1 MHEEMALLD
10 MPTLTAE
17 EYLDTEARAAQK
29 HEFDNGNLTEMAGG
43 DITHNL
49 IKGEIF
55 SLLKQL
61 IEANQL
67 PFWVLDSDMKTWF
80 PALDKFVYPDVTV
93 ISKPPQF
100 YVAPSGKVRRDAIVN
115 PVLIVEV
122 LSDETRDYDKG
133 NKFDGYCTLPSFRE
147 YLLVEP
153 GKTWAKTIFLEDPA
167 NGLLRV
173 KTYTDLGDR
182 VQLHSIGCDL
192 ALTDIYRVLEE
203 LDA

>member
-1 MHEEMALLD
+1 MHEEIALLD
-10 MPTLTAE
+10 MPTMTAE
-17 EYLDTEARAAQK
+17 EYLDAEARASEK
-29 HEFDNGNLTEMAGG
+29 HEFDNGNLIEMAGG

-80 PALDKFVYPDVTV
+80 PALDKFVYPDITV
-93 ISKPPQF
+93 MSKPPQF
-100 YVAPSGKVRRDAIVN
+100 YVAPNGKVRRDAIVN

-122 LSDETRDYDKG
+122 LSHETRDYDKG
-133 NKFDGYCTLPSFRE
+133 NKFDGYCTLPTFRE

-153 GKTWAKTIFLEDPA
+153 DKTWAKTIFLEDPA
-167 NGLLRV
+167 NGLQRV
-173 KTYTDLGDR
+173 KTYTDRADR
-182 VQLHSIGCDL
+182 VHLHSIGCDL
-192 ALTDIYRVLEE
+192 ALADVYRVLEE
-203 LDA
+203 LKG